1 MEGRRL
7 RGGGGS
13 ILERVKGGVS
23 SKSAIVDKIWTDTAP
38 IVKSAYFTCEVS

>member
-13 ILERVKGGVS
+13 VLERVKGGVS
-23 SKSAIVDKIWTDTAP
+23 FKPAIADRIWADTAF